1 FDRSLDS
8 LKNFIKFSII
18 SHLALNILH
27 FLKNMIH
34 KILLLKKFK
43 IVVIINLRRNIM
55 NNFWNKIVKYYLP
68 FTIIRVVEIL
78 IVMIDRI
85 WSKIFI
91 DDVQAISAIRI
102 VFSYLLL
109 VEGIGVGFTSALVIY
124 MSQKFH
130 EAQYSKS
137 VNAFNTLFNSN
148 IIIGI
153 VMSILGIICLPLI
166 GKVFQVNDEI
176 LSYAQQYVIPML
188 IGFIIL
194 SLANFLILLPR
205 YFNKLKLIYLGLTI
219 LIISNI
225 VISPLVVMFFKK
237 LEFNELNAIAWGT
250 VISNFIM
257 LSYLFYMIIYKDRL
271 SLFTT
276 QDRFQFKINFKLIKE
291 NGSFIFSQIFNG
303 FTFNFSAFLY
313 LVILSM
319 YPDTA
324 FNVYAM
330 ASYIFMIVGIFA
342 QNFSASIIPL
352 VPEYKAKNEISNLKV
367 LIRKMITVLLVYTG
381 IASILIVVI
390 VNVAD
395 KQLFSGLDMHY
406 FKVFINLYVVPWML
420 GTIAMIFIL
429 VNAGS
434 GDPKGSMYLI
444 ISNMYIIVI
453 FTLIF

>member
-1 FDRSLDS
+1 
-8 LKNFIKFSII
+8 
-18 SHLALNILH
+18 
-27 FLKNMIH
+27 
-34 KILLLKKFK
+34 
-43 IVVIINLRRNIM
+43 M
-55 NNFWNKIVKYYLP
+55 NHSWKKIVKYSFP
-68 FTIIRVVEIL
+68 FTIIGVVEIL
-78 IVMIDRI
+78 IVMIDLM

-453 FTLIF
+453 FTLIFMPKMFEDQIIGVFVSLSVIQILTFINSLSFYKTNRWTKNYFV